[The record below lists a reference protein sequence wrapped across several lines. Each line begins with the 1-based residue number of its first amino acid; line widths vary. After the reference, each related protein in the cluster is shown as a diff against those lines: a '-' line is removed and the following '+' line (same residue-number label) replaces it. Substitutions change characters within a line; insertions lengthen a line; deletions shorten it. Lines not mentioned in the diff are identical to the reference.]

1 MILVDL
7 NQVMISNLMAQSR
20 GDLSELPSKDAVRH
34 SILNTIRAFNVK
46 FKDEYGTMIMCAD
59 AADPWRR
66 DIFPNYKH
74 QRRKGRVESQIDWN
88 GLFGIMSEIRE
99 EFINKLPYKVLHV
112 DKTEADDIIA
122 TLVAEQT
129 EDLYLIISG
138 DKDFIQLQHYGN
150 VYQFSPL
157 LKSFMGE
164 SADPVV
170 FLREQIIKGDR
181 SDGVPNIL
189 SDDDIFLR
197 DERQKPINK
206 KRLAEWADTDN
217 IPLGSETRKYFER
230 NKRLIDLSMIPKEI
244 SESII
249 NKYKNYKGNDRSL
262 LLQYFIDNKLKALIE
277 NINDFWKHIYGEIKN
292 GWKKS

>member
-7 NQVMISNLMAQSR
+7 NQVMISNLMAQNK
-20 GDLSELPSKDAVRH
+20 GNLSELPSKDAVRH
-34 SILNTIRAFNVK
+34 SILNTVRAFNVK
-46 FKDEYGTMIMCAD
+46 FREEYGEMVLCAD

-74 QRRKGRVESQIDWN
+74 QRRKGRVESQIDWD
-88 GLFGIMSEIRE
+88 GLFKIMSEIRE
-99 EFINKLPYKVLHV
+99 EFLTKLPYKVLHV
-112 DKTEADDIIA
+112 DKCEADDIIA
-122 TLVAEQT
+122 TLVKEQT

-138 DKDFIQLQHYGN
+138 DKDFIQLQHYGD

-157 LKSFMGE
+157 LKSFIGE
-164 SADPVV
+164 QEDATV

-206 KRLAEWADTDN
+206 KRLEEWSNVDN
-217 IPLGSETRKYFER
+217 IPLGSETRKYYDR
-230 NKRLIDLSMIPKEI
+230 NKKLIDLSMIPKDI

-249 NKYKNYKGNDRSL
+249 NRYTNYKVNDRSL

-277 NINDFWKHIYGEIKN
+277 NINDF
-292 GWKKS
+292 

>member
-7 NQVMISNLMAQSR
+7 NQVLISNLMAQTR
-20 GDLSELPSKDAVRH
+20 GEVSADVDMIRH
-34 SILNTIRAFNVK
+34 MVMNSLRNYNK
-46 FKDEYGTMIMCAD
+46 MFKKEYGKMVLCSD

-66 DIFPNYKH
+66 EIFPLYKYS
-74 QRRKGRVESQIDWN
+74 RRKGRDEDQRDWT
-88 GLFGIMSEIRE
+88 EI
-99 EFINKLPYKVLHV
+99 FNILHNIKQKLKDNFPYVVLTL
-112 DKTEADDIIA
+112 DNTEADDIIA
-122 TLVAEQT
+122 VLCKEAKEKVM
-129 EDLYLIISG
+129 IISG
-138 DKDFIQLQHYGN
+138 DKDFIQLQKYTHVKQYAPI
-150 VYQFSPL
+150 Q
-157 LKSFMGE
+157 KKMIGE
-164 SADPVV
+164 DIDPVV

-230 NKRLIDLSMIPKEI
+230 NKKLIDLSMIPKEI

-249 NKYKNYKGNDRSL
+249 NKYKDCKDNDRSL

-277 NINDFWKHIYGEIKN
+277 NINDF
-292 GWKKS
+292 

>member
-1 MILVDL
+1 MILIDL
-7 NQVMISNLMAQSR
+7 NQVMISNLMAQNR
-20 GDLSELPSKDAVRH
+20 GNLSELPSKDAVRH

-46 FKDEYGTMIMCAD
+46 FREEYGEMILCAD

-74 QRRKGRVESQIDWN
+74 QRRKGRVESQIDWD
-88 GLFGIMSEIRE
+88 GLFKIMSEIRE
-99 EFINKLPYKVLHV
+99 EFITKLPYKVLHIE
-112 DKTEADDIIA
+112 KCEADDIIA
-122 TLVAEQT
+122 TLVKQQT

-157 LKSFMGE
+157 LKSFIGE
-164 SADPVV
+164 QEDAHV

-206 KRLAEWADTDN
+206 KRLEEWSNIDN
-217 IPLGSETRKYFER
+217 IPLGSETRKYYDR
-230 NKRLIDLSMIPKEI
+230 NKKLIDLSMIPESI

-249 NKYKNYKGNDRSL
+249 NRYKDYKVNNRSL

-277 NINDFWKHIYGEIKN
+277 NINDF
-292 GWKKS
+292 

>member
-1 MILVDL
+1 MILIDL
-7 NQVMISNLMAQSR
+7 NQVMISNLMAQNR
-20 GDLSELPSKDAVRH
+20 GNLSELPSEDAVRH

-46 FKDEYGTMIMCAD
+46 FKDEYGEMVLCSD

-74 QRRKGRVESQIDWN
+74 QRRKGRVESQIDWE
-88 GLFGIMSEIRE
+88 GLFYIMSNIRE
-99 EFINKLPYKVLHV
+99 EFKFKLPYRVLHI
-112 DKTEADDIIA
+112 DKAEADDIIA
-122 TLVAEQT
+122 TLVKQQT

-157 LKSFMGE
+157 LKSFIGE
-164 SADPVV
+164 QLDATV

-197 DERQKPINK
+197 DERQRPINK
-206 KRLAEWADTDN
+206 KRLEEWSNIDN
-217 IPLGSETRKYFER
+217 IPLGSETRKYYDR
-230 NKRLIDLSMIPKEI
+230 NKRLIDLSMIPENI
-244 SESII
+244 SQSII
-249 NKYKNYKGNDRSL
+249 NIYNNYKVNDRSL

-277 NINDFWKHIYGEIKN
+277 NINDF
-292 GWKKS
+292 

>member
-1 MILVDL
+1 MILIDL
-7 NQVMISNLMAQSR
+7 NQVMISNLMAQNR
-20 GDLSELPSKDAVRH
+20 GNLSELPSKDAVRH

-46 FKDEYGTMIMCAD
+46 FKDEYGEMILCGD
-59 AADPWRR
+59 AAEPWRR

-74 QRRKGRVESQIDWN
+74 QRRKGRVESQIDWD
-88 GLFGIMSEIRE
+88 GLFKIMSEIRE
-99 EFINKLPYKVLHV
+99 EFVTKLPYKVLHIE
-112 DKTEADDIIA
+112 KCEADDIIA
-122 TLVAEQT
+122 TLVKQQT

-157 LKSFMGE
+157 LKSFIGENE
-164 SADPVV
+164 SAEV

-189 SDDDIFLR
+189 SDDEIFLR

-206 KRLAEWADTDN
+206 KRLEEWSNIEN
-217 IPLGSETRKYFER
+217 IPLGSETRKYYER
-230 NKRLIDLSMIPKEI
+230 NKRLIDLSMIPENI

-249 NKYKNYKGNDRSL
+249 NRYKDYKVNDRSL

-277 NINDFWKHIYGEIKN
+277 NINDF
-292 GWKKS
+292 

>member
-1 MILVDL
+1 MILIDL
-7 NQVMISNLMAQSR
+7 NQVMISNLMAQNR
-20 GDLSELPSKDAVRH
+20 GNLSELPSKDAVRH

-46 FKDEYGTMIMCAD
+46 FKDEYGEMILCGD
-59 AADPWRR
+59 AAEPWRR
-66 DIFPNYKH
+66 DIFPHYKH
-74 QRRKGRVESQIDWN
+74 QRRKGRVESQIDWD
-88 GLFGIMSEIRE
+88 GLFKIMSEIRE
-99 EFINKLPYKVLHV
+99 EFVTKLPYKVLHIE
-112 DKTEADDIIA
+112 KCEADDIIA
-122 TLVAEQT
+122 TLVKQQT

-157 LKSFMGE
+157 LKSFIGE
-164 SADPVV
+164 QEDATV

-189 SDDDIFLR
+189 SDDEIFLR

-206 KRLAEWADTDN
+206 KRLEEWSNIEN
-217 IPLGSETRKYFER
+217 IPLGSETRKYYER
-230 NKRLIDLSMIPKEI
+230 NKRLIDLSMIPENI

-249 NKYKNYKGNDRSL
+249 NRYKDYKVNDRSL

-277 NINDFWKHIYGEIKN
+277 NINDF
-292 GWKKS
+292 

>member
-1 MILVDL
+1 MILIDL
-7 NQVMISNLMAQSR
+7 NQVMISNLMAQNR
-20 GDLSELPSKDAVRH
+20 GNLSELPSKDAVRH

-46 FKDEYGTMIMCAD
+46 FRDEYGEIILCSD

-74 QRRKGRVESQIDWN
+74 QRRKGRVESQIDWD
-88 GLFGIMSEIRE
+88 GLFKIMSEIRE
-99 EFINKLPYKVLHV
+99 EFITKLPYKVLHIE
-112 DKTEADDIIA
+112 KCEADDIIA
-122 TLVAEQT
+122 TLVKQQT

-157 LKSFMGE
+157 LKSFIGE
-164 SADPVV
+164 QEDAHV

-197 DERQKPINK
+197 DDRQKPINK
-206 KRLAEWADTDN
+206 KRLEEWSNIDN
-217 IPLGSETRKYFER
+217 IPLGSETRKYYDR
-230 NKRLIDLSMIPKEI
+230 NKKLIDLSMIPDNI

-249 NKYKNYKGNDRSL
+249 NRYKNYKDNDRSL

-277 NINDFWKHIYGEIKN
+277 NINDF
-292 GWKKS
+292 

>member
-1 MILVDL
+1 
-7 NQVMISNLMAQSR
+7 MAQSR

-46 FKDEYGTMIMCAD
+46 FREEFGEVVLCAD

-74 QRRKGRVESQIDWN
+74 QRRKGRVESKIDWD
-88 GLFGIMSEIRE
+88 GLFKIMSEIRE
-99 EFINKLPYKVLHV
+99 EFATKLPYKLMHV
-112 DKTEADDIIA
+112 EKCEADDIIA
-122 TLVAEQT
+122 TLVAQRT
-129 EDLYLIISG
+129 EDKYLIISG
-138 DKDFIQLQHYGN
+138 DKDFIQLQHYGD

-157 LKSFMGE
+157 LKSFIGE
-164 SADPVV
+164 SSDPIV

-206 KRLAEWADTDN
+206 KRLAEWSDTDN
-217 IPLGSETRKYFER
+217 IPLGSETRKYFES
-230 NKRLIDLSMIPKEI
+230 NKKLIDLSMIPNDIKT
-244 SESII
+244 SII
-249 NKYKNYKGNDRSL
+249 NKYNNCKDNNRSL

-277 NINDFWKHIYGEIKN
+277 NINDF
-292 GWKKS
+292 

>member
-1 MILVDL
+1 MILIDL

-46 FKDEYGTMIMCAD
+46 FREEFGEVVLCAD

-74 QRRKGRVESQIDWN
+74 QRRKGRVESKIDWS
-88 GLFGIMSEIRE
+88 GVFGIMSEIRE
-99 EFINKLPYKVLHV
+99 ELTKNMPYKILHV
-112 DKTEADDIIA
+112 EKCEADDIIA
-122 TLVAEQT
+122 TLVAMRE
-129 EDLYLIISG
+129 EDKYLIVSG
-138 DKDFIQLQHYGN
+138 DKDFIQLQHYGD
-150 VYQFSPL
+150 VYQYSPL

-164 SADPVV
+164 SADPIV

-230 NKRLIDLSMIPKEI
+230 NKKLIDLSMIPEDIKT
-244 SESII
+244 SII
-249 NKYKNYKGNDRSL
+249 NNYKNYKDNDRSL

-277 NINDFWKHIYGEIKN
+277 NINDF
-292 GWKKS
+292 

>member
-7 NQVMISNLMAQSR
+7 NQVMISNLMAQNK
-20 GDLSELPSKDAVRH
+20 GNLTELPSKDAVRH

-46 FKDEYGTMIMCAD
+46 FKDEYGEMVLCAD

-74 QRRKGRVESQIDWN
+74 QRRVGRVESQIDWD
-88 GLFGIMSEIRE
+88 GLFKIMSDIRE
-99 EFINKLPYKVLHV
+99 EFINKLPFKVLHV
-112 DKTEADDIIA
+112 DKCEADDIIG
-122 TLVAEQT
+122 TLCAQQT

-157 LKSFMGE
+157 LKSFIGE
-164 SADPVV
+164 QLDATV

-197 DERQKPINK
+197 DERQRPINK
-206 KRLAEWADTDN
+206 KRLEEWSNVDN
-217 IPLGSETRKYFER
+217 IPLGSETRKYYDR
-230 NKRLIDLSMIPKEI
+230 NKKLIDLSMIPKDI

-249 NKYKNYKGNDRSL
+249 NRYKNYKVNDRSQ

-277 NINDFWKHIYGEIKN
+277 NINDF
-292 GWKKS
+292 

>member
-1 MILVDL
+1 MILIDL
-7 NQVMISNLMAQSR
+7 NQVMISNLMAQNR
-20 GDLSELPSKDAVRH
+20 GNLSELPSKDAVRH

-46 FKDEYGTMIMCAD
+46 FKDEYGEMILCGD
-59 AADPWRR
+59 AAEPWRR

-74 QRRKGRVESQIDWN
+74 QRRKGRVESQIDWD
-88 GLFGIMSEIRE
+88 GLFKIMSEIRE
-99 EFINKLPYKVLHV
+99 EFITKLPYKVLHIE
-112 DKTEADDIIA
+112 KCEADDIIA
-122 TLVAEQT
+122 TLVKQQT

-157 LKSFMGE
+157 LKSFIGE
-164 SADPVV
+164 SEDATT

-197 DERQKPINK
+197 DERQRPINK
-206 KRLAEWADTDN
+206 KRLEEWSNIEN
-217 IPLGSETRKYFER
+217 IPLGSETRKYYDR
-230 NKRLIDLSMIPKEI
+230 NKKLIDLSMIPDSI
-244 SESII
+244 SESVI
-249 NKYKNYKGNDRSL
+249 NRYKNYKDNDRSL

-277 NINDFWKHIYGEIKN
+277 NINDF
-292 GWKKS
+292 

>member
-7 NQVMISNLMAQSR
+7 NQVMISNLMAQSK
-20 GDLSELPSKDAVRH
+20 GNLTELPSKDAVRH

-46 FKDEYGTMIMCAD
+46 FKEEYGEMILCAD

-74 QRRKGRVESQIDWN
+74 QRRVGRVESKIDWD
-88 GLFGIMSEIRE
+88 GLFKIMSEIRE
-99 EFINKLPYKVLHV
+99 EFINKLPFKVLHV
-112 DKTEADDIIA
+112 DKCEADDIIGVLCA
-122 TLVAEQT
+122 QQT

-157 LKSFMGE
+157 LKSFIGE
-164 SADPVV
+164 QLDATV

-197 DERQKPINK
+197 DERQRPINK
-206 KRLAEWADTDN
+206 KRLEEWSNVDS
-217 IPLGSETRKYFER
+217 IPLGSETRKYYDR
-230 NKRLIDLSMIPKEI
+230 NKRLIDLSMIPENI
-244 SESII
+244 TESII
-249 NKYKNYKGNDRSL
+249 NRYKNYKVNDRSL

-277 NINDFWKHIYGEIKN
+277 NINDF
-292 GWKKS
+292 

>member
-1 MILVDL
+1 MILIDL
-7 NQVMISNLMAQSR
+7 NQVMISNLMAQNR
-20 GDLSELPSKDAVRH
+20 GNLSELPSKDAVRH

-46 FKDEYGTMIMCAD
+46 FKDEYGEMVLCSD

-74 QRRKGRVESQIDWN
+74 QRRKGRVESQIDWE
-88 GLFGIMSEIRE
+88 GLFYIMSNIRE
-99 EFINKLPYKVLHV
+99 EFKFKLPYRVLHI
-112 DKTEADDIIA
+112 DKAEADDIIA
-122 TLVAEQT
+122 TLVKQQT

-157 LKSFMGE
+157 LKSFIGE
-164 SADPVV
+164 QLDATV

-181 SDGVPNIL
+181 SDVVPNIL

-197 DERQKPINK
+197 DERQRPINK
-206 KRLAEWADTDN
+206 KRLEEWSNIDN
-217 IPLGSETRKYFER
+217 IQLGSETRKYYDR
-230 NKRLIDLSMIPKEI
+230 NKKLIDLSMIPKEI

-249 NKYKNYKGNDRSL
+249 NRYKDYKDNDRSL

-277 NINDFWKHIYGEIKN
+277 NINDF
-292 GWKKS
+292 

>member
-1 MILVDL
+1 
-7 NQVMISNLMAQSR
+7 MAPNK
-20 GDLSELPSKDAVRH
+20 GNLSELPSKDAVRH

-46 FKDEYGTMIMCAD
+46 FKDEYGEMILCAD

-88 GLFGIMSEIRE
+88 GLFKIMSDIRE
-99 EFINKLPYKVLHV
+99 EFVTKLPYKVLHIE
-112 DKTEADDIIA
+112 KTEADDVIA
-122 TLVAEQT
+122 TLVKQQT

-157 LKSFMGE
+157 LKSFIGE
-164 SADPVV
+164 NEDAIAY
-170 FLREQIIKGDR
+170 LREHIIKGDR

-189 SDDDIFLR
+189 SPDDIFLR

-206 KRLAEWADTDN
+206 RRLEEWSNIDN
-217 IPLGSETRKYFER
+217 IPLGSETRKYYDR
-230 NKRLIDLSMIPKEI
+230 NKKLIDLSMIPDDI
-244 SESII
+244 SQSII
-249 NKYKNYKGNDRSL
+249 NRHENYKVNDRSL

-277 NINDFWKHIYGEIKN
+277 NINDF
-292 GWKKS
+292 

>member
-7 NQVMISNLMAQSR
+7 NQVMISNLMAQNK
-20 GDLSELPSKDAVRH
+20 GNLTELPSKDAVRH

-46 FKDEYGTMIMCAD
+46 FKEEYGEMVLCAD

-74 QRRKGRVESQIDWN
+74 QRRVGRVESKIDWD
-88 GLFGIMSEIRE
+88 GLFKIMSDIRE
-99 EFINKLPYKVLHV
+99 EFINKLPFKVLHV
-112 DKTEADDIIA
+112 DKCEADDIIG
-122 TLVAEQT
+122 TLCAQQT
-129 EDLYLIISG
+129 EDLYLIVSG

-157 LKSFMGE
+157 LKSFIGE
-164 SADPVV
+164 QLDAKV

-197 DERQKPINK
+197 DERQRPINK
-206 KRLAEWADTDN
+206 KRLEEWSNVDN
-217 IPLGSETRKYFER
+217 IPLGSETRKYYDR
-230 NKRLIDLSMIPKEI
+230 NKKLIDLSMIPQNI
-244 SESII
+244 TESII
-249 NKYKNYKGNDRSL
+249 NRYKNYKVNDRSL

-277 NINDFWKHIYGEIKN
+277 NINDF
-292 GWKKS
+292 

>member
-1 MILVDL
+1 MILIDL
-7 NQVMISNLMAQSR
+7 NQVMISNLMAQNR
-20 GDLSELPSKDAVRH
+20 GNISELPSKDAVRH

-46 FKDEYGTMIMCAD
+46 FKDEYGEMVLCSD

-74 QRRKGRVESQIDWN
+74 QRRKGRVESQIDWE
-88 GLFGIMSEIRE
+88 GLFYIMSNIRE
-99 EFINKLPYKVLHV
+99 EFKFKLPYRVLHI
-112 DKTEADDIIA
+112 DKAEADDIIA
-122 TLVAEQT
+122 TLVKQQT

-157 LKSFMGE
+157 LKSFIGE
-164 SADPVV
+164 QLDATV

-197 DERQKPINK
+197 DERQRPINK
-206 KRLAEWADTDN
+206 KRLEEWSNIDN
-217 IPLGSETRKYFER
+217 IPLGSETRKYYDR
-230 NKRLIDLSMIPKEI
+230 NKRLIDLSMIPENI
-244 SESII
+244 SQSII
-249 NKYKNYKGNDRSL
+249 NRYNNYKVNDRSL

-277 NINDFWKHIYGEIKN
+277 NINDF
-292 GWKKS
+292 

>member
-1 MILVDL
+1 MIIIDL

-20 GDLSELPSKDAVRH
+20 GDISELPDKAAVRH

-46 FKDEYGTMIMCAD
+46 FKDEFGTLVCAAD

-74 QRRKGRVESQIDWN
+74 QRRKGRVESKIDWS
-88 GLFGIMSEIRE
+88 GVFGIMSEIRE
-99 EFINKLPYKVLHV
+99 ELTKNMPYKILHV
-112 DKTEADDIIA
+112 EKCEADDIIA
-122 TLVAEQT
+122 TLVAQRT
-129 EDLYLIISG
+129 EDKYLIISG
-138 DKDFIQLQHYGN
+138 DKDFIQLQHYGD

-157 LKSFMGE
+157 LKSFIGE
-164 SADPVV
+164 SSDPIV
-170 FLREQIIKGDR
+170 
-181 SDGVPNIL
+181 
-189 SDDDIFLR
+189 FLR

-206 KRLAEWADTDN
+206 KRLAEWSDTDN

-230 NKRLIDLSMIPKEI
+230 NKKLIDLSMIPKEI

-249 NKYKNYKGNDRSL
+249 NRYKDCKDNNRSL

-277 NINDFWKHIYGEIKN
+277 NINDF
-292 GWKKS
+292 